1 MEYEQEKPEREET
14 TPGEQ
19 GETTAAPAATRRGE
33 TEARPIAAQPG
44 LEPPARQ
51 KQANAKGV
59 SGILPRAAKGP
70 QGPEDQAETE
80 GSGSGHAANGS
91 VTAPEDPK
99 ERQARYRALVGGEFK
114 DLYTADV
121 QRIIDQRFKETRS
134 LKETVEAQKPVVE
147 RLMER
152 FGIQGGDL
160 RALSQA
166 LEDDERARSERREAQ
181 ARQERLDR
189 ERWQREAREA
199 QADYPELQ
207 LEREEENPL
216 FLAAL
221 RSGASVRQAYEAA
234 HLDAVKERVARQAA
248 QAREWALTEHIRAR
262 GARPPENGASAQNG
276 LRSGTD
282 VERMT
287 KEERAEAAR
296 RAMHGERITFR

>member
-33 TEARPIAAQPG
+33 AEARPIAAQPG

-59 SGILPRAAKGP
+59 
-70 QGPEDQAETE
+70 
-80 GSGSGHAANGS
+80 SGHAANGS

-189 ERWQREAREA
+189 ERWQREAQEA